1 MTLYHFLL
9 ENCLTSFKLR
19 NIKLSKNLIPEIKAR
34 AIVKDTSR
42 EYQLSS
48 ISTKY
53 PPSNVPMK

>member
-1 MTLYHFLL
+1 ML

-19 NIKLSKNLIPEIKAR
+19 NIKLSKNLIPETKAR
-34 AIVKDTSR
+34 AIVKDASR